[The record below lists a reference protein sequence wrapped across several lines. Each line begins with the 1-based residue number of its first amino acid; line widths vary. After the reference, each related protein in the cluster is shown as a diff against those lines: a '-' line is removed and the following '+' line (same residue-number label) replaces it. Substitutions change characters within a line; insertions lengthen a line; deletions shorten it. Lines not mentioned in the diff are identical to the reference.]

1 MKTETT
7 KQVKL
12 TIGIPV
18 YNGEKFLEEKI
29 TSILNQDFVDFELI
43 ISDNA
48 STDSTKEICSKFATN
63 DKRVKFFSHKK
74 NLGAIWNFDFILKKA
89 KGEYFMWTATDDKI
103 LPEFYEKNIEIL
115 EKNPTIVCSA
125 SQVKY
130 FGENRNYWVKRAVD
144 GSFKGLTKKII
155 ERFQNLQNYPASGTF
170 ESKFRHYLKLRGHH
184 HIYYGIYRTEQ
195 LKKIWLVDVNFTVGV
210 DLATILSILRFGDF
224 HVIDE
229 VMMYRY
235 DGGVSSQGFFN
246 FKKSYKLNFI
256 KAISYNYPFTRWCF
270 RNFGYTICLKNLDL
284 FILWNLEPLFFLAVN
299 IIRKINNNKKP
310 ITSN

>member
-103 LPEFYEKNIEIL
+103 LPGFYEKNIEIL
-115 EKNPTIVCSA
+115 EKNPNIACSA

-130 FGENRNYWVKRAVD
+130 FGKNRNYWVERSTR
-144 GSFKGLTKKII
+144 GSFKKLTKKIVG
-155 ERFQNLQNYPASGTF
+155 RFQNLQNYPASGTF
-170 ESKFRHYLKLRGHH
+170 ESKFRYYLKLRGHH
-184 HIYYGIYRTEQ
+184 HIFYGMYRTEQ
-195 LKKIWLVDVNFTVGV
+195 LKKIWLLDVNFTVGN
-210 DLATILSILRFGDF
+210 DLITMLSMLRFGDF

-229 VMMYRY
+229 VMMERY
-235 DGGVSSQGFFN
+235 DGGVSAGGFYDLMKSQ
-246 FKKSYKLNFI
+246 KLNFI
-256 KAISYNYPFTRWCF
+256 KTISFNYPFTRWCF
-270 RNFGYTICLKNLDL
+270 RNFGYAVCLKNLDL
-284 FILWNLEPLFFLAVN
+284 FVIWNLEPLFFLIVN
-299 IIRKINNNKKP
+299 IIRKMDNN
-310 ITSN
+310 

>member
-1 MKTETT
+1 MKTKTT
-7 KQVKL
+7 KQIKL

-103 LPEFYEKNIEIL
+103 LPEFYEKNIQIL
-115 EKNPTIVCSA
+115 EKNPNIVCSA

-130 FGENRNYWVKRAVD
+130 FGENRNYWAERAMR
-144 GSFKGLTKKII
+144 GSFKSLTKKII
-155 ERFQNLQNYPASGTF
+155 KRFQNLQNYPTSGTF
-170 ESKFRHYLKLRGHH
+170 ELNFRYYLKLRGHH
-184 HIYYGIYRTEQ
+184 HMFYGIYRIVQ
-195 LKKIWLVDVNFTVGV
+195 LKKIWLVDVNFTVGI
-210 DLATILSILRFGDF
+210 DLATMLSILRFGDF

-246 FKKSYKLNFI
+246 FKKSQKLNFI
-256 KAISYNYPFTRWCF
+256 KTISYNYPFTRWCF

-299 IIRKINNNKKP
+299 IIRKINNDKKP